1 MSHSRNTFEAFL
13 RYKFSQIT
21 IYNSSTV
28 CFTNTVEKGWRIR
41 LHVGMSE
48 SSWENT
54 VLDRRTFYETR
65 IHWLDRQI
73 VRKQLDIMSTYH
85 YVKNQ
90 GKLMMK
96 LRKWPKTSIWAIFFD
111 SWGQISA
118 NCKFFWKICF
128 IQTEGHVKC

>member
-13 RYKFSQIT
+13 RYKFSQNT
-21 IYNSSTV
+21 IYKSSTV
-28 CFTNTVEKGWRIR
+28 CFTNTVEKGRRIR
-41 LHVGMSE
+41 LHVGLSE

-54 VLDRRTFYETR
+54 VLDRRRFYETR

-96 LRKWPKTSIWAIFFD
+96 LRKWPKTSIWAIFLTV
-111 SWGQISA
+111 SRTNICKLQIFLENMFHS
-118 NCKFFWKICF
+118 NWRSY
-128 IQTEGHVKC
+128 